1 MDGASQLLTG
11 AELEQGGALSCR
23 QIEGRVTE
31 PSPGARGQ
39 PAKNAGERDPPGPTR
54 VPPRCRGPTRPRAGA
69 GATSEIQGI
78 GERSGCRVPRI
89 RGKREWRRQLK
100 RTEERPSSSRL
111 STGPTVRRS
120 TPLAGGKQGA
130 ETSRPRARKPLATV
144 RCREP
149 VNGVRP
155 PRRIQP
161 PEQVGP
167 QPVGRVETR
176 DRKSARTFSSRGRQ
190 TGIREKSP
198 CSCISCSESA
208 RRWRAGLGAP
218 PDTNSPQGRPPRAN
232 AGTTP
237 PRMWTQPRLS
247 STTRCLP
254 PARRERTVL
263 TRAQCR
269 AFHGGWSWPISGRRG
284 AGP

>member
-1 MDGASQLLTG
+1 MRENATRRAQLAYL
-11 AELEQGGALSCR
+11 R
-23 QIEGRVTE
+23 DV
-31 PSPGARGQ
+31 
-39 PAKNAGERDPPGPTR
+39 AGPPGPVPEQGPPVRFRALGNDQGAVCPVYAESVNSVANYSERRKGPVRLACPRDRQCVGPHRLR
-54 VPPRCRGPTRPRAGA
+54 V
-69 GATSEIQGI
+69 E
-78 GERSGCRVPRI
+78 
-89 RGKREWRRQLK
+89 
-100 RTEERPSSSRL
+100 
-111 STGPTVRRS
+111 
-120 TPLAGGKQGA
+120 KQGA

-155 PRRIQP
+155 PRGIQP

-208 RRWRAGLGAP
+208 RRWRAGLGDP
-218 PDTNSPQGRPPRAN
+218 PDTNSPQGRPPRAK

-269 AFHGGWSWPISGRRG
+269 AFHGGWSWPTSGRRG

>member
-1 MDGASQLLTG
+1 MQKPRRPFAHHLQATRLARPALVDGASQLLTG

-78 GERSGCRVPRI
+78 GERSGCRVPHI

-120 TPLAGGKQGA
+120 TPLAGGKTGSRNVPTTGPKAVGNCALSRTGQWCA
-130 ETSRPRARKPLATV
+130 APTRHPTTRTSRPAA
-144 RCREP
+144 
-149 VNGVRP
+149 
-155 PRRIQP
+155 
-161 PEQVGP
+161 
-167 QPVGRVETR
+167 
-176 DRKSARTFSSRGRQ
+176 GRQ
-190 TGIREKSP
+190 
-198 CSCISCSESA
+198 
-208 RRWRAGLGAP
+208 
-218 PDTNSPQGRPPRAN
+218 GRDSR
-232 AGTTP
+232 
-237 PRMWTQPRLS
+237 
-247 STTRCLP
+247 
-254 PARRERTVL
+254 
-263 TRAQCR
+263 
-269 AFHGGWSWPISGRRG
+269 
-284 AGP
+284 